1 MASGRPDART
11 LADQMIVTI
20 ADRLRDGEAVATG
33 LNSHIPILAVAVAKI
48 VHGKKLRLLTVAE
61 AHVPELES
69 VRLTYSTGDPSW
81 AELGTVLPMI
91 ETFDLVQQG
100 KLDVMFLGPLQI
112 DAETNFNLSV
122 IGSYERPKVR
132 LTGGA
137 ASAFIAPL
145 VKRLFLWKT
154 KHTKRDLVERVD
166 FVTATAKNSK
176 NEVYLFTNLCV
187 FRFDRSA
194 GTWALEALHPW
205 ADLET
210 VKENTGFRFL
220 VGNPSRTRS
229 PGEEEKELI
238 SRMDPQGL
246 RLKAFY

>member
-1 MASGRPDART
+1 
-11 LADQMIVTI
+11 
-20 ADRLRDGEAVATG
+20 
-33 LNSHIPILAVAVAKI
+33 
-48 VHGKKLRLLTVAE
+48 
-61 AHVPELES
+61 
-69 VRLTYSTGDPSW
+69 
-81 AELGTVLPMI
+81 MI

-122 IGSYERPKVR
+122 IGPYERPKVR

-145 VKRLFLWKT
+145 VRRLFLWKT
-154 KHTKRDLVERVD
+154 KHTRRDLVERVD
-166 FVTATAKNSK
+166 FVTATARNSR
-176 NEVYLFTNLCV
+176 NEVYLFTDLCV

-210 VKENTGFRFL
+210 VKASTGFRFL
-220 VGNPSRTRS
+220 VGNPSRTRP
-229 PGEEEKELI
+229 PGEEERELI